1 MSLLNRRQFLRQ
13 LGVSSAALPFL
24 AGLPSLRGATT
35 PQRRQRVI
43 IMFSPNGTLPT
54 EFWPNAAGDAFALSP
69 ILQPLEPFKD
79 RTLIIDGI
87 SNKIRGDGDNHMRGM
102 SCLLTANELLP
113 GNIRGG
119 GGTPAGWASSISI
132 DQEIKNF
139 LQSQPDTRTRFGS
152 LEFGVA
158 VPDRADPWT
167 RMSYTGANQP
177 VTPIDNPYQ
186 MFGKLYGKMKDRD
199 SLVSILDDVKDDLAR
214 VSAKLS
220 ARDKALL
227 DQHVT
232 IVRNVEQELQR
243 SDADARLAHPMP
255 ELDPS
260 VELVNDNTPQISRMQ
275 LDLLV
280 NSLAND
286 MTRVVTLQ
294 YMRSVGQAQM
304 RWLGIQE
311 GHHSLSHEPDSNP
324 DAYAKLTKINTWFCG
339 ELAYLAKRLAETP
352 EPAGEGSMLDNTL
365 IVWTNELGKGNTHML
380 DNIPCVMVGGCPRL
394 QDGPH
399 AQARQSPAQPPLDGP
414 LQIHGP
420 RHPDLRQGR
429 PLHRRPPRPRVADP
443 GRDAAAA
450 PSSRSLCGPLQFLC
464 ASAVKLPR
472 SSIWLSAS
480 SACQRTQSAPPR
492 PCPRPRP

>member
-1 MSLLNRRQFLRQ
+1 MSTLNRRQFLRQ

-24 AGLPSLRGATT
+24 AGLPSLMGAST

-43 IMFSPNGTLPT
+43 IMFSPNGTLPN
-54 EFWPNAAGDAFALSP
+54 EFWPEAADELVLKP
-69 ILQPLEPFKD
+69 IMEPLNPFKD
-79 RTLIIDGI
+79 RTLVINGI
-87 SNKIRGDGDNHMRGM
+87 CNKIRGDGDNHMRGM

-139 LQSQPDTRTRFGS
+139 LQGQKDMRTRFGS

-167 RMSYTGANQP
+167 RMSYAGANQP
-177 VTPIDNPYQ
+177 VAPIDNPYQ
-186 MFGKLYGKMKDRD
+186 MFGKMYGRMKDRD
-199 SLVSILDDVKDDLAR
+199 DLASVLDDVREDLTR

-232 IVRNVEQELQR
+232 IVRNLEQDLKH
-243 SDADARLAHPMP
+243 SDKDAKMAHPMP

-275 LDLLV
+275 IDLLV

-286 MTRVVTLQ
+286 MTRIATLQ

-304 RWLGIQE
+304 RWLGISE
-311 GHHSLSHEPDSNP
+311 GHHSLSHEPDTNQDS
-324 DAYAKLTKINTWFCG
+324 YAKLKKINTWFAG

-352 EPAGEGSMLDNTL
+352 EPAGEGSMLDHTL
-365 IVWTNELGKGNTHML
+365 IVWTNELGKGNTHAL
-380 DNIPCVMVGGCPRL
+380 DNIPCVMIGGAPGFKMGRSVKLEKTPHNRL
-394 QDGPH
+394 WLTVAH
-399 AQARQSPAQPPLDGP
+399 AMGHTKLDTFGKADLCAGGP
-414 LQIHGP
+414 L
-420 RHPDLRQGR
+420 
-429 PLHRRPPRPRVADP
+429 
-443 GRDAAAA
+443 
-450 PSSRSLCGPLQFLC
+450 SL
-464 ASAVKLPR
+464 A
-472 SSIWLSAS
+472 
-480 SACQRTQSAPPR
+480 
-492 PCPRPRP
+492 